1 MPLDVRRPITAFQ
14 PLCIFPRI
22 WENKGIRKG
31 EADFPSGGAWWIFR
45 RIPGEHVR
53 TGEFEL
59 KLHLRSKRKKG
70 TRPLFQHMY
79 CTLSDLHRCN
89 YSDARKTVV
98 TFWWRADNWEYRST
112 FPNEAALNNVEGGS
126 AKEQRPPPKTR
137 HTDLLAGRSEFAAEQ
152 VYQTRGG
159 SPKAK

>member
-1 MPLDVRRPITAFQ
+1 M
-14 PLCIFPRI
+14 
-22 WENKGIRKG
+22 
-31 EADFPSGGAWWIFR
+31 
-45 RIPGEHVR
+45 R

-112 FPNEAALNNVEGGS
+112 FPNEAALNNVEGAPRKNSGRHLKLGTRTYWLGVQNLPQS
-126 AKEQRPPPKTR
+126 RYIKLEAEAQKPNDIPLRGTGTEQAHQTWHAQLGGPPR
-137 HTDLLAGRSEFAAEQ
+137 LSRFRSC
-152 VYQTRGG
+152 VV
-159 SPKAK
+159 